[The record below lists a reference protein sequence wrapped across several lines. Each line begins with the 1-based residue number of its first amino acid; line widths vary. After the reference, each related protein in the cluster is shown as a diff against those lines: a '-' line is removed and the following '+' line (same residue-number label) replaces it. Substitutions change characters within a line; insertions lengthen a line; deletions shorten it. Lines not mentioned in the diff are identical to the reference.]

1 MIRLC
6 NKTHIKLYLPS
17 KTDYAGNVHYF
28 IHKPIHLRGNSQ
40 KGLFALMIQN
50 EFPEKVVKETSI
62 QFGEDCIKEFLEQYD
77 IKSSDHLIF
86 DEVICTKYCKEFID
100 SILLL
105 KGSVASLWM
114 AMGSEPVTGKYF
126 FRHLIECFVLF
137 CLN

>member
-1 MIRLC
+1 
-6 NKTHIKLYLPS
+6 
-17 KTDYAGNVHYF
+17 
-28 IHKPIHLRGNSQ
+28 
-40 KGLFALMIQN
+40 MIQN

-77 IKSSDHLIF
+77 IRSSDHLIF

-105 KGSVASLWM
+105 KSSVASLWM

-126 FRHLIECFVLF
+126 FNHLIGCFVLSEWKASRRKEVGIPLGILRHIWEQNKRCYF
-137 CLN
+137 PRPGQS